1 MSLNLTHGVIL
12 SYRFLHFPQTLIMML
27 LKEVVRMNM
36 DDTIFLFLCTL
47 LVWLMTPG
55 LSLFYGGLVQ
65 SKNALNT
72 VMQSMAAIVI
82 VTFAWM
88 IIGFSISF
96 DQGNDW
102 LGGLKFLGLNHV
114 GFAISKTISPHIPLA
129 LFMLFQ
135 MMFCTIAVSILSGS
149 IAEKMRFIP
158 YLIFVGLWVVLIYSP
173 VAHWVWGGGWISKL
187 GAIDYAGGTVVH
199 ITSGVSGLILGIMIG
214 VGKKQEKH
222 TPHNLLITLIGGILV
237 WLGWYGFNVGSAFTF
252 DQIAMIS
259 FVNTVIAASAGA
271 LGWLILEYALKK
283 TTSLLGLLSGA
294 LSGLVA
300 ITPAAGYVNYLS
312 AMIIAIIGGL
322 GCYIVINLIKVKL
335 QYNDALDAFGIH
347 GVGGVL
353 GAVLA
358 GVFQS
363 HKVNDAI
370 ENGLIYT
377 GDFKVIL
384 IQLTAALATVVFSAI
399 VTYIIARIIKSFT
412 PLATTEEDKTGL
424 DEIVHG
430 EKAYFYGELNKF
442 NRRMKF

>member
-1 MSLNLTHGVIL
+1 MI
-12 SYRFLHFPQTLIMML
+12 
-27 LKEVVRMNM
+27 M
-36 DDTIFLFLCTL
+36 DDTIFLCTL

-82 VTFAWM
+82 VTFVWM
-88 IIGFSISF
+88 VIGSSISF
-96 DQGNDW
+96 DEGNDW
-102 LGGLKFLGLNHV
+102 LGGLKILGLNHV
-114 GFAISKTISPHIPLA
+114 GFATSKVLSPHVPLV

-135 MMFCTIAVSILSGS
+135 TMFCTIAISILSGS

-187 GAIDYAGGTVVH
+187 VAIDYAGGTVVH
-199 ITSGVSGLILGIMIG
+199 ITSGVSGLILGIIIG

-237 WLGWYGFNVGSAFTF
+237 WLVWYGFNVGNAFTF
-252 DQIAMIS
+252 DQIVLAS
-259 FVNTVIAASAGA
+259 FVNTLIAASAGA
-271 LGWLILEYALKK
+271 FGWLILEYVLKK
-283 TTSLLGLLSGA
+283 TTSFLGLLSGA

-300 ITPAAGYVNYLS
+300 ITPAAGYVIYLS
-312 AMIIAIIGGL
+312 ATLIAIIDGI
-322 GCYIVINLIKVKL
+322 GCYVVINLIKVKL

-353 GAVLA
+353 GAVLT

-363 HKVNDAI
+363 HQVNDAV
-370 ENGLIYT
+370 ENELIYT
-377 GDFKVIL
+377 GDFKIIL
-384 IQLTAALATVVFSAI
+384 ISI
-399 VTYIIARIIKSFT
+399 YRCYSNSYI
-412 PLATTEEDKTGL
+412 
-424 DEIVHG
+424 
-430 EKAYFYGELNKF
+430 
-442 NRRMKF
+442 